1 MTLAIDLV
9 DGKGHRLS
17 AHCECEEMEA
27 GGIKW
32 RALIF
37 GGETLRKVLSGTAAD
52 RNSTAESIQ
61 AEILRRS
68 VFAWD

>member
-1 MTLAIDLV
+1 MTLAFDLV
-9 DGKGHRLS
+9 DGKGHALS

-37 GGETLRKVLSGTAAD
+37 GGETLRKVLSGTAVDKGAA
-52 RNSTAESIQ
+52 AESIQ
-61 AEILRRS
+61 AEVWRRS